1 MRMDNSEMREAESQK
16 IGNAAERAG
25 KRKMLSAAVSQA
37 MVVIIFIALVTA
49 VFLLPMMFRFYLDY
63 YKRPDWLFVP
73 TMVNLYTALV
83 PAFVADVSMF
93 FLLRRIR
100 AGEVFCDENVRSLRI
115 ISWCC
120 YVESAVFFVF
130 GFYFLVSFALSFAC
144 AFMGTVVRVVKN
156 SFEEAVEIK
165 RENDFT
171 I

>member
-1 MRMDNSEMREAESQK
+1 MDKNSVGSDDITKMGSPSSR
-16 IGNAAERAG
+16 AA
-25 KRKMLSAAVSQA
+25 KRKMLSAAASQV
-37 MVVIIFIALVTA
+37 MVVIIFIALIAA
-49 VFLLPMMFRFYLDY
+49 VFLLPTMFRFYLGIY
-63 YKRPDWLFVP
+63 QRPEWLFVP
-73 TMVNLYTALV
+73 TMVNLYTALL
-83 PAFVADVSMF
+83 PAFVADISLF

-120 YVESAVFFVF
+120 YVECVVFFVF

-144 AFMGTVVRVVKN
+144 VFMGTVLRVVKN
-156 SFEEAVEIK
+156 CFEEAVELK

>member
-1 MRMDNSEMREAESQK
+1 MN
-16 IGNAAERAG
+16 IGKSHQDGFSGTGGAAGRAER
-25 KRKMLSAAVSQA
+25 RKILSAAVSQV
-37 MVVIIFIALVTA
+37 MVAIIFFALVA
-49 VFLLPMMFRFYLDY
+49 AAFLLPSMFRFYLDI
-63 YKRPDWLFVP
+63 YKRPDWLFLP
-73 TMVNLYTALV
+73 TMVCLYTALM
-83 PAFVADVSMF
+83 PAFVADICLF

-120 YVESAVFFVF
+120 FVECVVFLVL

-144 AFMGTVVRVVKN
+144 AFMGTVLRVVKN
-156 SFEEAVEIK
+156 SFEEAVELK